1 MKPIIWSYGMQSR
14 GGSRIGERP
23 DIEGSVKA
31 LRDIGG
37 TEAIIFAKDHTGFCF
52 YPTEIG
58 VIHPKLKINLTKG
71 GNNGNNHKRCN
82 CNLPVRWLK
91 RS

>member
-58 VIHPKLKINLTKG
+58 VIHPKLKINLTKLRLL
-71 GNNGNNHKRCN
+71 HM
-82 CNLPVRWLK
+82 
-91 RS
+91 